1 MWLIR
6 CKACVGEKIVSLLDI
21 SMDALFQVVFIGFTK
36 SRNEPWPTVC
46 IPIVRKELPYL
57 ISCREK
63 SIQAYHLA

>member
-1 MWLIR
+1 MAALI
-6 CKACVGEKIVSLLDI
+6 
-21 SMDALFQVVFIGFTK
+21 QVVFIGFIK

-46 IPIVRKELPYL
+46 VPIVMKELPYL

>member
-1 MWLIR
+1 MQAKKSLTDWTSHTMAALIQ
-6 CKACVGEKIVSLLDI
+6 E
-21 SMDALFQVVFIGFTK
+21 VFIGCTK

-46 IPIVRKELPYL
+46 VPIVMKELPYL